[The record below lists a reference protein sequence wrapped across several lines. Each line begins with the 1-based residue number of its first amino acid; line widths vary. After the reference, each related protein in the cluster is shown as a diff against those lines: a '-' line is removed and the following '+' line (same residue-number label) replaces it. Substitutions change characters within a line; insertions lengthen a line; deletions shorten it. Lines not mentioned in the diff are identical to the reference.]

1 MIVTVTPNPSVD
13 RTIEVRELVRGAV
26 LRASA
31 AWAEPGGKGVNVARA
46 LAANGAKAIAVLP
59 TGGAEGLQLAALLA
73 AEGIEVV
80 EVPLAGSTRANVT
93 VVEPDGTTT
102 KLNEPGPDLSP
113 AEGADIIDAAV
124 AAAAGADWVVAC
136 GSLPP
141 GLPGSYYADLV
152 RRLAGREVRVAVDTS
167 GTALGAA
174 IAAGP
179 ALVKPNRDEL
189 AEVTGRQLHT
199 LGDAVAAARVLLRR
213 GAGMVLASLGR
224 DGALLVD
231 AGGVIHGEAL
241 VAEPRSTVGAG
252 DAALA
257 GFLFAG
263 ASGPAALASAVAW
276 GAAATRMPG
285 SRAPEPGD
293 IDIGAVRVRTDP
305 ELDRLL
311 EGHH

>member
-13 RTIEVRELVRGAV
+13 RTIEVPELVRGTV

-46 LAANGAKAIAVLP
+46 LAASGAKAVAVLP
-59 TGGAEGLQLAALLA
+59 VGGAEGLQLAALLA
-73 AEGIEVV
+73 AEGVEVV

-113 AEGADIIDAAV
+113 TEGADITEAVV
-124 AAAAGADWVVAC
+124 AAAGGADWVVAC

-141 GLPGSYYADLV
+141 GLPTSYYADLV
-152 RRLAGREVRVAVDTS
+152 RRLAGHEVRVAVDTS
-167 GTALGAA
+167 GAALSAA
-174 IAAGP
+174 LAAGP

-189 AEVTGRQLHT
+189 AEATGRSLRT
-199 LGDAVAAARVLLRR
+199 LGDAIAAAREVLAR

-231 AGGVIHGEAL
+231 TDAAIHAEAP

-263 ASGPAALASAVAW
+263 AAGPAALANAVAW
-276 GAAATRMPG
+276 GAAATRLPG

-293 IDIGAVRVRTDP
+293 IDIRAVCVRTAPD
-305 ELDRLL
+305 LGRLL
-311 EGHH
+311 EGHS

>member
-13 RTIEVRELVRGAV
+13 RTIEVSELVRGAV

-73 AEGIEVV
+73 AEGVEVV

-113 AEGADIIDAAV
+113 AEGADITEAVV
-124 AAAAGADWVVAC
+124 AAAAGARWVVAC

-141 GLPGSYYADLV
+141 GLPCSYYADLV
-152 RRLAGREVRVAVDTS
+152 HRLAGREVRVAVDTS
-167 GTALGAA
+167 GAALSAA
-174 IAAGP
+174 VAAGP

-189 AEVTGRQLHT
+189 AEATGRPLHT
-199 LGDAVAAARVLLRR
+199 LGDAVAAARELLRR

-231 AGGVIHGEAL
+231 ADAVIHGEAP
-241 VAEPRSTVGAG
+241 VTEPRSTVGAG

-263 ASGPAALASAVAW
+263 AAGPAALVSAVAW

-285 SRAPEPGD
+285 SRAPEPAD
-293 IDIGAVRVRTDP
+293 IDIGAVRIRTDP
-305 ELDRLL
+305 DLNRLL
-311 EGHH
+311 EGRH